1 MDSSPDVVER
11 SLRPEFSD
19 VFVSETRGA
28 TAATNPAA
36 PVAAPRPGIVCVDGY
51 NLALAKGSGIATYG
65 RNLLSTLNQLG
76 LQGQVLY
83 GPAAPRSKNNVVNE
97 TALVDP
103 ERVGKKVKKFERF
116 TRTLTSRFGRTAW
129 PIQPSGEVV
138 WPQRGGGRPEASA
151 FWAAQDLFQVA
162 NRSFDAYR
170 KETPVRFDA
179 SGPVPAPDAMHWT
192 ATVPLHARGVP
203 NIYTIHD
210 LIPLRLPHTTL
221 DDKAGYMALCQ
232 AIARRADHIA
242 VVSET
247 TRQDVIR
254 LLGVSEDRVTNTY
267 QAVSLPTAL
276 TSRSQ
281 ADVTLELEGVFN
293 LGWKDYFLHFGAVEP
308 KKNLGRIVEAYLASG
323 LTTPL
328 VIVGGRA
335 WLDDGETALLN
346 QVMRDGGPSA
356 ERIRRYEYMPFS
368 LLISLIRGAKATLFP
383 SLYEGFGLP
392 VLESMALSTAV
403 LTSTGGS
410 LPEVAGDAAI
420 SVDPYDVQAM
430 TRGLRAL
437 DADEAL
443 RADLVKRGLVQAA
456 KFSVEAYKGR
466 LADMYGRV
474 GLT

>member
-1 MDSSPDVVER
+1 M
-11 SLRPEFSD
+11 
-19 VFVSETRGA
+19 
-28 TAATNPAA
+28 N
-36 PVAAPRPGIVCVDGY
+36 APRSPATVCVDGY

-65 RNLLSTLNQLG
+65 RNLLSTLDLLG
-76 LQGQVLY
+76 MQGQVLY
-83 GPAAPRSKNNVVNE
+83 GPRASRSASNVLNE
-97 TALVDP
+97 VALVDADRP
-103 ERVGKKVKKFERF
+103 GRKLKKFDRF
-116 TRTLTSRFGRTAW
+116 LRTLGSRAGRTVW
-129 PIQPSGEVV
+129 PILPSGEVE
-138 WPQRGGGRPEASA
+138 WPSRGGGRPDASG
-151 FWAAQDLFQVA
+151 FWAAQDLFQIA

-170 KETPVRFDA
+170 KETPVRFDT
-179 SGPVPAPDAMHWT
+179 SGGLKAPDAMHWT
-192 ATVPLHARGVP
+192 ATLPLHARGVP

-221 DDKAGYMALCQ
+221 DDKPGYMALCQ

-267 QAVSLPTAL
+267 QAVHLPPAL

-281 ADVTLELEGVFN
+281 ADVTTELEGVFN
-293 LGWKDYFLHFGAVEP
+293 LGWKEYFLHFGAVEP
-308 KKNLGRIVEAYLASG
+308 KKNLGRIVEAWLASG

-335 WLDDGETALLN
+335 WLDEGETALLN

-356 ERIRRYEYMPFS
+356 QRIRRYEYMPFS

-410 LPEVAGDAAI
+410 LPEVAGEAAI

-437 DADEAL
+437 DADEGL
-443 RADLVKRGLVQAA
+443 RDDLVRRGLAQSAR
-456 KFSVEAYKGR
+456 FSVEAYKGR
-466 LADMYGRV
+466 LADLYGRV
-474 GLT
+474 GLS

>member
-1 MDSSPDVVER
+1 MDTSPDVVER
-11 SLRPEFSD
+11 SLRTETPE
-19 VFVSETRGA
+19 VFVKPTQGLQGLPGPAVSASRG
-28 TAATNPAA
+28 T
-36 PVAAPRPGIVCVDGY
+36 VCVDGY

-65 RNLLSTLNQLG
+65 RNLLSTLGQIG
-76 LQGQVLY
+76 FEGQVLY
-83 GPAAPRSKNNVVNE
+83 GPRAARSASNILNE
-97 TALVDP
+97 TALVDADRP
-103 ERVGKKVKKFERF
+103 GRKLKKFDRF
-116 TRTLTSRFGRTAW
+116 LRTLTSRNGRTAW
-129 PIQPSGEVV
+129 PIHSSGEVV
-138 WPQRGGGRPEASA
+138 WPSRGGGRPEASA
-151 FWAAQDLFQVA
+151 FWAAQDLFQIA

-179 SGPVPAPDAMHWT
+179 SGGVRAPDVMHWT
-192 ATVPLHARGVP
+192 ATIPLHARGIP
-203 NIYTIHD
+203 NVYTIHD

-221 DDKAGYMALCQ
+221 DDKPGYMALCQ
-232 AIARRADHIA
+232 AIAKRADHIA

-267 QAVSLPTAL
+267 QAVHLPTAL

-281 ADVTLELEGVFN
+281 ADVTTELEGVFN

-335 WLDDGETALLN
+335 WLDEGETALLN

-368 LLISLIRGAKATLFP
+368 LLVSLIRGAKATLFP

-437 DADEAL
+437 DADEGL
-443 RADLVKRGLVQAA
+443 RNDLVHRGLAQAGR
-456 KFSVEAYKGR
+456 FSVAAYEDR
-466 LADMYGRV
+466 LKTLYGRV
-474 GLT
+474 GLS